1 VRAVEL
7 AAQHFFLAT
16 HKRAQ
21 PAPNDFDVPESSAP
35 KFDLSLEGMN
45 VPHRG

>member
-1 VRAVEL
+1 VRAVEP

-21 PAPNDFDVPESSAP
+21 PAPNDFDLPESSAP
-35 KFDLSLEGMN
+35 KFDLSLEGIN